1 MNPATLLIAVGF
13 VGVIWYVVSTIRI
26 YAFLSKR
33 GINLN
38 FLFLN
43 VLILKYASQYK
54 ELTLKETGQIGPLYY
69 HWIIPINIALV
80 CAIILLVM
88 KVT

>member
-1 MNPATLLIAVGF
+1 MNPATLLIAIGLI
-13 VGVIWYVVSTIRI
+13 GIIWYVVSTIRI
-26 YAFLSKR
+26 YAYLSDR

-43 VLILKYASQYK
+43 ILILKYASQYK
-54 ELTLKETGQIGPLYY
+54 ELTLKETGRIGPLYY

-80 CAIILLVM
+80 CAIILLVI
-88 KVT
+88 KTT